1 MTLKQAAV
9 PEQGAQVW
17 RPVFETKK
25 TAEKIISSA
34 VQIIKAMEA
43 NKTNTTIYKIL
54 RTAMILFWV
63 YVGIEKFWQL
73 GAFHIALQQQPV
85 ISALAPLLFWLLPL
99 LEISIGA
106 LLGLPARRLQHWG
119 WIASTIMI
127 TLFSIY
133 IALGVLDVYDKKPCI
148 CTSFLSNISWTA
160 HLIFNLVILG
170 LSLAGLVLNRNVLL
184 HEQSNLTNKTAV
196 GLFLTVI
203 LAIEILSYKN
213 TAFKPTHEIWFMPDS
228 MDHAPVYDSVS
239 RPIVGSLAYRYDRY
253 TEPYRHY
260 LFTNSMQANSMT
272 NQLLACNTERRVALC

>member
-1 MTLKQAAV
+1 LEKKQ
-9 PEQGAQVW
+9 
-17 RPVFETKK
+17 RR
-25 TAEKIISSA
+25 KIISTA

-43 NKTNTTIYKIL
+43 NKTNTTIYKVL
-54 RTAMILFWV
+54 RAAMILFWV
-63 YVGIEKFWQL
+63 YVGIEKLWQL
-73 GAFHIALQQQPV
+73 SAFHIALQQQPV
-85 ISALAPLLFWLLPL
+85 ISILAPILFWLLPL
-99 LEISIGA
+99 LEIGIGA

-133 IALGVLDVYDKKPCI
+133 IALGVLDVYDKKPCM

-170 LSLAGLVLNRNVLL
+170 LSLAGLVLNRKVLL
-184 HEQSNLTNKTAV
+184 HDQSNLSNKTSV

-203 LAIEILSYKN
+203 LATGIINYKN
-213 TAFKPTHEIWFMPDS
+213 AAIKPTYEIWYMPDS

-253 TEPYRHY
+253 TEPYRQQ
-260 LFTNSMQANSMT
+260 LFTKSLQANNFT
-272 NQLLACNTERRVALC
+272 HQLLACNTERRVALC